1 MVNNPN
7 STEDLGYAFVQATA
21 AKAGAIW
28 RRQSEKD
35 VGVDG
40 ILEFERRD
48 GASAYVAVQVKSGLS
63 YFRRSR
69 GSFAKL
75 CLKEKLRRLSSLTI
89 PAIIVLFNPEDETSC
104 WESIQ
109 DYVAERPD
117 SLADGT
123 IQVRLG
129 RAFDARAIH
138 DLKQQAR
145 TVLTPLLSRG
155 EVIEFLRLNRKMS
168 FGAVVQLANSVL
180 NKVAFRVPTASPATD
195 LLLSEDLAAII
206 EDAGFATPYW
216 GPTAKG
222 ERYVQFL
229 LGDRYVMAG
238 LMAGPIGD
246 FKAGDLEKT
255 LYAFYHLEYHLE
267 AAGKPRLREPL
278 PYRKTTAEPERSTGR
293 KPRHGAR
300 LRRHD
305 LVEAASEALAQDAS
319 LPVRA
324 PREENVLGR
333 VAEDG
338 LAQLMRKVKALD
350 GERLEGHGGG

>member
-1 MVNNPN
+1 MGDNPN

-35 VGVDG
+35 FGVDG

-69 GSFAKL
+69 GSLAKL

-129 RAFDARAIH
+129 RAFDAQAIH

-168 FGAVVQLANSVL
+168 FGAIVQLANSVL
-180 NKVAFRVPTASPATD
+180 NKVAFRVPIASPATD
-195 LLLSEDLAAII
+195 FLLSEGLASII

-216 GPTAKG
+216 GPQPKVSVMCSSCWGTAM
-222 ERYVQFL
+222 L
-229 LGDRYVMAG
+229 WLGLRLG
-238 LMAGPIGD
+238 L
-246 FKAGDLEKT
+246 
-255 LYAFYHLEYHLE
+255 
-267 AAGKPRLREPL
+267 
-278 PYRKTTAEPERSTGR
+278 
-293 KPRHGAR
+293 
-300 LRRHD
+300 
-305 LVEAASEALAQDAS
+305 
-319 LPVRA
+319 
-324 PREENVLGR
+324 
-333 VAEDG
+333 
-338 LAQLMRKVKALD
+338 
-350 GERLEGHGGG
+350 